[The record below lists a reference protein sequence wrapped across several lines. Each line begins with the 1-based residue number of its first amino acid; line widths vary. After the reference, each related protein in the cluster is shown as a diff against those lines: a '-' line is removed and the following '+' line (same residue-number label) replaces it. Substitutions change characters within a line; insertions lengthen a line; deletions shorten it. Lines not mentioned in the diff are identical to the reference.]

1 MTTVPP
7 RECGGREAHHEQPA
21 ATQPTTHALLLAGT
35 LATMLAL
42 TACSQNSS
50 GTPTPAEGTTETT
63 TTSTTTSSTA
73 STSPIADIDP
83 CALLTPTERTQ
94 LGGLGEPKMGPSS
107 SGKSCD
113 WSAGSSHGMA
123 VELNDKLGIQDLKDP
138 GGTSVDLT
146 VNG

>member
-35 LATMLAL
+35 LATTLAL

>member
-1 MTTVPP
+1 
-7 RECGGREAHHEQPA
+7 
-21 ATQPTTHALLLAGT
+21 
-35 LATMLAL
+35 
-42 TACSQNSS
+42 
-50 GTPTPAEGTTETT
+50 
-63 TTSTTTSSTA
+63 
-73 STSPIADIDP
+73 
-83 CALLTPTERTQ
+83 
-94 LGGLGEPKMGPSS
+94 MGPSS